1 MPSTPKSLKQV
12 IADLEQRG
20 SISSQD
26 ADSLRIAP
34 QWSLT
39 GAEITGYLGGG
50 VVAVGITWIIVA
62 VAQDLNRLI
71 VTLML
76 YAAGSVALAT
86 ARWLQSR
93 GVRSGQVAE
102 VLFGIGIG
110 SIAGAIGTTLNN
122 LGVRDSV
129 AVAVASALAIS
140 VGLATCRRTSFAGML
155 LVVIAAQPFIG
166 SIIEIFHLSEITF
179 PLVIELSGG
188 LLIVLGIQRVPSALV
203 ARIVGSISIVIG
215 SLIFAV
221 TGESI
226 VRPVISLVVS
236 AALFYFGAHR
246 INLEFIVG
254 GGIGITIA
262 IGVIAGR
269 IFDSSAVQGAVIT
282 ATGVAISAL
291 SLLIVRRND
300 TRSTSK

>member
-1 MPSTPKSLKQV
+1 MPSTRKSLKQV

-20 SISSQD
+20 SISGQD
-26 ADSLRIAP
+26 ADALRIAP

-50 VVAVGITWIIVA
+50 IVAVGITWIIISVS
-62 VAQDLNRLI
+62 QDLNRLF

-76 YAAGSVALAT
+76 YVTGSVALAT
-86 ARWLQSR
+86 ARWLRSR

-129 AVAVASALAIS
+129 AVAVASALAVS
-140 VGLATCRRTSFAGML
+140 VGLATSRRTSFAGML
-155 LVVIAAQPFIG
+155 LVVIGAQPLIG
-166 SIIEIFHLSEITF
+166 SIIEIFHLSEVTF
-179 PLVIELSGG
+179 PLVIDLSGA
-188 LLIVLGIQRVPSALV
+188 LLIVLGIQRVPSAIV
-203 ARIVGSISIVIG
+203 ARIAGTISIVIG

-226 VRPVISLVVS
+226 VRPVISIVVS

-246 INLEFIVG
+246 INLEVIGG

-269 IFDSSAVQGAVIT
+269 IFDSSSLQGAVIT
-282 ATGVAISAL
+282 ATGVAIAAL
-291 SLLIVRRND
+291 SLLIVRRNEA
-300 TRSTSK
+300 RST

>member
-1 MPSTPKSLKQV
+1 MPSTRKSLRQV
-12 IADLEQRG
+12 IVDLEQRG
-20 SISSQD
+20 SISKQD

-34 QWSLT
+34 QWSLS

-50 VVAVGITWIIVA
+50 IVTVGITWIIVA
-62 VAQDLNRLI
+62 AAQDLNRQI
-71 VTLML
+71 VTFLL
-76 YAAGSVALAT
+76 YATGAVALAT
-86 ARWLQSR
+86 ARWLRSR

-110 SIAGAIGTTLNN
+110 TMVGAIGTTLNN

-129 AVAVASALAIS
+129 AVAVASALAVS

-155 LVVIAAQPFIG
+155 LVVVAAQPLIG
-166 SIIEIFHLSEITF
+166 SISETFHLSENTF
-179 PLVIELSGG
+179 PLLIDLSGG
-188 LLIVLGIQRVPSALV
+188 LLVVLGIQRVPSALV
-203 ARIVGSISIVIG
+203 ARIAGSTSIVVG

-236 AALFYFGAHR
+236 SALFYFGARR

-254 GGIGITIA
+254 GGAGITIA
-262 IGVIAGR
+262 IGVISGR
-269 IFDSSAVQGAVIT
+269 IFDSSSVQGVVIT
-282 ATGVAISAL
+282 ATGAAISAL
-291 SLLIVRRND
+291 SLFIVRHNESG
-300 TRSTSK
+300 ST